1 MVSVYFYTLFYFE
14 ERRFKKYIK
23 LKKFIETDKKSVF
36 YLRKEIFMFK
46 EATIQG
52 KISGPV
58 MIVSVTQKQ
67 TRTSKPYLILKLRDD
82 QKKEVD
88 AKLWNMSVEE
98 FPFDKNTVIIGEFS
112 VGEYNGQK
120 DFTLDMYREALESEY
135 RMEDFIN
142 AAPYSPQKMY
152 EYILQIADQTVLDDD
167 YLAIIHNIYEKYK
180 EQIFI
185 WSAAKAVHHNI
196 RSGFL
201 YHTFRM
207 VQSGIALGKVYGQA
221 LNHSLLLTGI
231 ILHDV
236 GKLKELYTD
245 PTGNADYTPEGSLLG
260 HLLIGCEMI
269 DEACNKLDLQN
280 DENKDKILL
289 LKHLLAS
296 HHGKQEY
303 GAITVP
309 QLPEAIMLNRID
321 MIDAEMY
328 QCEHALEDQS
338 NGTFTDRIFG
348 INNTRLYKPL

>member
-1 MVSVYFYTLFYFE
+1 M
-14 ERRFKKYIK
+14 
-23 LKKFIETDKKSVF
+23 
-36 YLRKEIFMFK
+36 
-46 EATIQG
+46 
-52 KISGPV
+52 
-58 MIVSVTQKQ
+58 
-67 TRTSKPYLILKLRDD
+67 
-82 QKKEVD
+82 
-88 AKLWNMSVEE
+88 
-98 FPFDKNTVIIGEFS
+98 
-112 VGEYNGQK
+112 
-120 DFTLDMYREALESEY
+120 
-135 RMEDFIN
+135 
-142 AAPYSPQKMY
+142 
-152 EYILQIADQTVLDDD
+152 
-167 YLAIIHNIYEKYK
+167 
-180 EQIFI
+180 
-185 WSAAKAVHHNI
+185 
-196 RSGFL
+196 
-201 YHTFRM
+201 
-207 VQSGIALGKVYGQA
+207 
-221 LNHSLLLTGI
+221 LTGI

-260 HLLIGCEMI
+260 RLLIGCEMI

-348 INNTRLYKPL
+348 LNNTRLYKPL

>member
-1 MVSVYFYTLFYFE
+1 
-14 ERRFKKYIK
+14 
-23 LKKFIETDKKSVF
+23 
-36 YLRKEIFMFK
+36 MFK

-120 DFTLDMYREALESEY
+120 DFTLDMYREALE
-135 RMEDFIN
+135 
-142 AAPYSPQKMY
+142 
-152 EYILQIADQTVLDDD
+152 
-167 YLAIIHNIYEKYK
+167 
-180 EQIFI
+180 
-185 WSAAKAVHHNI
+185 
-196 RSGFL
+196 
-201 YHTFRM
+201 
-207 VQSGIALGKVYGQA
+207 
-221 LNHSLLLTGI
+221 
-231 ILHDV
+231 
-236 GKLKELYTD
+236 
-245 PTGNADYTPEGSLLG
+245 
-260 HLLIGCEMI
+260 
-269 DEACNKLDLQN
+269 LDLQN

-348 INNTRLYKPL
+348 LNNTRLYKPL

>member
-1 MVSVYFYTLFYFE
+1 
-14 ERRFKKYIK
+14 
-23 LKKFIETDKKSVF
+23 
-36 YLRKEIFMFK
+36 MFK

-52 KISGPV
+52 KISGSV
-58 MIVSVTQKQ
+58 MIVSITQKQ

-135 RMEDFIN
+135 RI
-142 AAPYSPQKMY
+142 
-152 EYILQIADQTVLDDD
+152 
-167 YLAIIHNIYEKYK
+167 
-180 EQIFI
+180 
-185 WSAAKAVHHNI
+185 
-196 RSGFL
+196 
-201 YHTFRM
+201 M

-348 INNTRLYKPL
+348 LNNTRLYKPL

>member
-1 MVSVYFYTLFYFE
+1 MQ
-14 ERRFKKYIK
+14 
-23 LKKFIETDKKSVF
+23 D
-36 YLRKEIFMFK
+36 
-46 EATIQG
+46 
-52 KISGPV
+52 
-58 MIVSVTQKQ
+58 
-67 TRTSKPYLILKLRDD
+67 RTS
-82 QKKEVD
+82 
-88 AKLWNMSVEE
+88 
-98 FPFDKNTVIIGEFS
+98 
-112 VGEYNGQK
+112 
-120 DFTLDMYREALESEY
+120 
-135 RMEDFIN
+135 
-142 AAPYSPQKMY
+142 
-152 EYILQIADQTVLDDD
+152 
-167 YLAIIHNIYEKYK
+167 
-180 EQIFI
+180 
-185 WSAAKAVHHNI
+185 

-348 INNTRLYKPL
+348 LNNTRLYKPL